1 MGSRWRSSPWKWRN
15 DAVPRGRGQKA
26 PRARRCIKTDLL
38 GRDNIVIAVG
48 RKHPA
53 PEGALRLIE
62 GQAKAE
68 FNALPE
74 STQHQK
80 AH

>member
-1 MGSRWRSSPWKWRN
+1 MMSSWMEFGSS
-15 DAVPRGRGQKA
+15 
-26 PRARRCIKTDLL
+26 
-38 GRDNIVIAVG
+38 G

-74 STQHQK
+74 STQHHK
-80 AH
+80 VH